1 MFRFVAKLETLKTQ
15 DSKLKTQ
22 NSKLKKEG
30 VILSYLFPTYN
41 KWPVKVKEASGTTIV
56 DDQGKKYLDFVAGI
70 AVCNLG
76 HCHPTVNEAIKNQLN
91 KVSHVSNLF
100 HIEGQ
105 EEVASLLVSHS
116 SGDAVFF
123 CNSGTEAN
131 EAAIKL
137 VRKATGKKKIITFYQ
152 SFHGRTLG
160 SLSATGQEKIHEG
173 FTPLLQGFTYLP
185 YNNSE
190 ALTEAVDSDVA
201 AIFLEVIQ
209 GEGGVHEA
217 TDEFIETINYLKEK
231 YNLLVVVDEVQTGIG
246 RTGKAFGYQHYNLSP
261 DIITVAKGL
270 GNGFPVGGLIGKQ
283 HLIEAFGPGSH
294 GSTFGGNPLAM
305 AAAYST
311 VDTIF
316 QESFLKDVEEKS
328 GYFIENLKDALETS
342 KVVKQIRGKGLMIGI
357 ECHQDV
363 SSFISSLREKG
374 LLVLNAGSNVLRLLP
389 PLTVTYEEIDQAL
402 TMLKNELM

>member
-1 MFRFVAKLETLKTQ
+1 M
-15 DSKLKTQ
+15 
-22 NSKLKKEG
+22 
-30 VILSYLFPTYN
+30 SYLFPTYN
-41 KWPVKVKEASGTTIV
+41 RWPITVKEANGTTII

-76 HCHPTVNEAIKNQLN
+76 HCHPAVNEAIINQVN

-105 EEVASLLVSHS
+105 EKVASLLVSHS

-137 VRKATGKKKIITFYQ
+137 VRKATKREKIITFQQ
-152 SFHGRTLG
+152 SFHGRTMG
-160 SLSATGQEKIHEG
+160 SLSATGQEKIHQG
-173 FTPLLQGFTYLP
+173 FAPLLAGFSYLP
-185 YNNSE
+185 FNDSN
-190 ALTEAVDSDVA
+190 ALIEAVDDSVA
-201 AIFLEVIQ
+201 AIFIEVIQ
-209 GEGGVHEA
+209 GEGGVHEIS
-217 TDEFIETINYLKEK
+217 DQFIETINELKGK
-231 YNLLVVVDEVQTGIG
+231 YNFLIVIDEVQTGTG
-246 RTGKAFGYQHYNLSP
+246 RTGKPFAYQHYPLSP

-305 AAAYST
+305 AAARAT
-311 VDTIF
+311 LEIIF
-316 QESFLKDVEEKS
+316 QESFLKEVTEKS
-328 GYFIENLKDALETS
+328 SYFFTNLTSALKS
-342 KVVKQIRGKGLMIGI
+342 SPQVKEIRGKGLMIGI

-363 SSFISSLREKG
+363 SPVILSLRDKG
-374 LLVLNAGSNVLRLLP
+374 LLVLNAGPNVLRMLP
-389 PLTVTYEEIDQAL
+389 PLIVSYEEIETAIS
-402 TMLKNELM
+402 MIASELN